1 MNAPGSEKFVP
12 LSAVLGFWAV
22 AALLIIVPGP
32 DWAFAIGAGVRG
44 HVVPAATGIV
54 LGYLTMT
61 IVVAA
66 GVGALVA
73 SSPIALTALT
83 VIGGVYL
90 IWLGTTAIAHPAQPP
105 AADISE
111 VSEHAPRTP
120 ATTVAQGIGV
130 SGLNPK
136 GLLIF
141 VAMLPQFT
149 APEAAWPVAV
159 QMGALG
165 LVFTFTCAAVY
176 LIVGACAQRVLRS
189 RPATARIVS
198 RVSGTCMIALG
209 GALLAENFLT

>member
-90 IWLGTTAIAHPAQPP
+90 IWLGTTAIGRRHLRGFRACPAHPG
-105 AADISE
+105 D
-111 VSEHAPRTP
+111 H
-120 ATTVAQGIGV
+120 
-130 SGLNPK
+130 
-136 GLLIF
+136 
-141 VAMLPQFT
+141 
-149 APEAAWPVAV
+149 
-159 QMGALG
+159 
-165 LVFTFTCAAVY
+165 
-176 LIVGACAQRVLRS
+176 
-189 RPATARIVS
+189 
-198 RVSGTCMIALG
+198 
-209 GALLAENFLT
+209 